1 MGRSLFWDI
10 LSVAFRITKQWTTQR
25 ILKALPIVL
34 IRSWDKN
41 ILIHF
46 SYKRVEVVRDI
57 GFHFTINTNQRIY
70 GKKLLCNIMWMHN
83 LFVEQNVKITPK
95 FSTPSSISVRLT
107 SCLANPL
114 PPSRYPKS
122 MLIIASAR
130 GQSAESS
137 QCIFMTYYDYHW
149 APFLLHFHN
158 SCTRLRNLP
167 PPLFILFLSLGN
179 SVVP

>member
-1 MGRSLFWDI
+1 MNNTNDFKCPSYLANR
-10 LSVAFRITKQWTTQR
+10 T
-25 ILKALPIVL
+25 
-34 IRSWDKN
+34 WDKN

-57 GFHFTINTNQRIY
+57 DFHSTINTNQRIHD
-70 GKKLLCNIMWMHN
+70 KKLLCNIMWMHN
-83 LFVEQNVKITPK
+83 LFVEQNVKITPT

-107 SCLANPL
+107 SCLANPH
-114 PPSRYPKS
+114 SRFTTS

-130 GQSAESS
+130 GQSAEYS

-158 SCTRLRNLP
+158 SCTRLRDLP
-167 PPLFILFLSLGN
+167 PSPFILFLSLGN
-179 SVVP
+179 SILPLQLQLDHDIPWK